1 MVAKRRHS
9 LKVFRRDAHNSA
21 SIQDLSANIAERRKS
36 AASSTQVNES
46 KVAGPNTLEI
56 ISAPF
61 FSTIGLGE

>member
-1 MVAKRRHS
+1 MAQNLFRVAALGVLMGTCAVSFS
-9 LKVFRRDAHNSA
+9 LAQQTL
-21 SIQDLSANIAERRKS
+21 QDVP
-36 AASSTQVNES
+36 TQVNES

>member
-36 AASSTQVNES
+36 ASSTQVNEG